1 MKNILKTAAI
11 AALLGTTA
19 FGVAQAADIAVTFDP
34 GTVAYGYNDG
44 YWTTK
49 HEWRTWEKPE
59 YVETYRKLP
68 NAHYYE
74 YKHDRD
80 ANMGWR
86 GDVIVK

>member
-44 YWTTK
+44 YWSRD
-49 HEWRTWEKPE
+49 HAWHTWEKPA
-59 YVETYRKLP
+59 YVETYRKYP
-68 NAHYYE
+68 GAHYYE
-74 YKHDRD
+74 YRHDRD

-86 GDVIVK
+86 GEIK

>member
-1 MKNILKTAAI
+1 MKTILKTAAI

-68 NAHYYE
+68 TAHYYE

-80 ANMGWR
+80 ANMGWLR
-86 GDVIVK
+86 